1 IKLQGTK
8 KKGCLAMMHLK
19 WVQLYPD
26 FEIALQSHWGFVRTK
41 EAKGEALRK
50 LESALAHDQT
60 QVRSCRRIYV
70 SVSDMAS
77 HTEHDFDEVLAFGQ
91 TMDRNVAL
99 RIEYLVQEGIT
110 SVQEVKTC
118 VHYYVH
124 DVLFAGKD
132 KPNDSC
138 RAFFPTNADVRNHI
152 QAALKKDRF
161 SSLEQ
166 TNAQVLIEKY
176 KTEQPD
182 STFFYR
188 PYQTRNEKDSD
199 DDIDDV
205 QQLLEKECQDTLL
218 FCYQSKFMRDIMA
231 KYGGYAAC
239 MDATNKTTDY
249 ALPLFLVVVKT
260 PCGYVTVGVFIVQFE
275 TQTCISEALSVLRK
289 WCPNFQPQYWMVDYC
304 HAEINA
310 LHETFPESKVVLC
323 DFHRE
328 QAWDRWM
335 RKKEN
340 CVQEK
345 EVVLHLLRKI
355 ANSTSEEELQQSIE
369 DLQSSAVW

>member
-1 IKLQGTK
+1 
-8 KKGCLAMMHLK
+8 
-19 WVQLYPD
+19 
-26 FEIALQSHWGFVRTK
+26 
-41 EAKGEALRK
+41 
-50 LESALAHDQT
+50 
-60 QVRSCRRIYV
+60 
-70 SVSDMAS
+70 MAS

-161 SSLEQ
+161 SSLDQ

-231 KYGGYAAC
+231 KYGGYVAC
-239 MDATNKTTDY
+239 MDATKKTTDY
-249 ALPLFLVVVKT
+249 ALPLF
-260 PCGYVTVGVFIVQFE
+260 
-275 TQTCISEALSVLRK
+275 
-289 WCPNFQPQYWMVDYC
+289 
-304 HAEINA
+304 
-310 LHETFPESKVVLC
+310 
-323 DFHRE
+323 
-328 QAWDRWM
+328 
-335 RKKEN
+335 
-340 CVQEK
+340 
-345 EVVLHLLRKI
+345 
-355 ANSTSEEELQQSIE
+355 
-369 DLQSSAVW
+369 